1 MPLSPMHLLSGLSS
15 LGRSW
20 RKSHSCLQKR
30 ASRKKV
36 RGKDS
41 QSMREAYH
49 ITACKKT
56 VWKGVLKWRDLSRGD
71 KEENRLNKNVKIRK
85 CKRDGSKMGEK
96 RHENK
101 RNNIILWKVVL
112 DSRGGGRKGDMEKAV
127 AGFIFILS
135 FRKSLLHC
143 NIMALY
149 GISGKLRDHILPLS
163 KIEPKLPRKEF
174 FPFFNTVIS
183 GIYSS
188 ILNDTECSLCGR
200 HCAGLGWAG
209 LGNNAGRPLLACHG
223 DSRHSVI

>member
-1 MPLSPMHLLSGLSS
+1 M
-15 LGRSW
+15 
-20 RKSHSCLQKR
+20 
-30 ASRKKV
+30 
-36 RGKDS
+36 
-41 QSMREAYH
+41 
-49 ITACKKT
+49 
-56 VWKGVLKWRDLSRGD
+56 
-71 KEENRLNKNVKIRK
+71 
-85 CKRDGSKMGEK
+85 
-96 RHENK
+96 
-101 RNNIILWKVVL
+101 VL